1 MKKVHVFASNDELRP
16 AMNYVQF
23 KNGYFYATDA
33 HIAGKFRADAV
44 FQLEGMP
51 EEFYILAKDFKA
63 MTAVNP
69 LGFELKDGIIN
80 VFGKKSNFL
89 CPFLTR
95 DQFTQKVGRYP
106 DIDFVLESA
115 GSNLKAGHIPNATYS
130 AKLIS
135 RVSDGLGSD
144 TISFYLGENNLKPAF
159 VLSNDLSE
167 SVCLAIIMPV
177 YVPDNVHMD
186 AKDRITN
193 MTQKKVNA

>member
-1 MKKVHVFASNDELRP
+1 MKKVHVFAGNDELRP

-23 KNGYFYATDA
+23 KKGYFYATDA

-44 FQLEGMP
+44 FELEGMP
-51 EEFYILAKDFKA
+51 DEFYIHSKDFKA
-63 MTAVNP
+63 MAAVNP
-69 LGFELKDGIIN
+69 LGFELKDGIIS

-89 CPFLTR
+89 CPFLTAE
-95 DQFTQKVGRYP
+95 QFTYKIGRYP

-115 GSNLKAGHIPNATYS
+115 GSVLTAGHIPNATYS

-135 RVSDGLGSD
+135 RVSEGLGSD
-144 TISFYLGENNLKPAF
+144 TITFYFGENNLKAAF
-159 VLSNDLSE
+159 VLSNDLDE

-177 YVPDNVHMD
+177 YVPDNIHVA

-193 MTQKKVNA
+193 MTQTKVNA